1 MLNNK
6 IGEVNIQEREVDV
19 CIRKHYTTPANGV
32 DAGGFISLVTQT
44 G

>member
-1 MLNNK
+1 MFNNK
-6 IGEVNIQEREVDV
+6 IGEVNIDEREVDV
-19 CIRKHYTTPANGV
+19 YIRNHYTALVNEV